1 MRSTVEMLN
10 GIDIYSLN
18 LDDAQ
23 APSWAAIRRADF
35 VFVFL
40 KTYEYREDDG
50 TILLSNGAIDQVRT
64 PAHLA
69 YGFANRWPA
78 LAKAGFIR
86 GTFDLVH
93 HNAGS
98 ATAQATQVARII
110 QRFVPGDLGP
120 SLDMEDRDLNH
131 SHAKAPSYWVSF
143 ANEYL
148 DAIETALG
156 RQPIVYES
164 RANHDGRV
172 RAASGQRATRT
183 SRTSRPWSDGAGFFF
198 NSDGG
203 QIEDRP
209 VRSLGDN

>member
-1 MRSTVEMLN
+1 MRSTDEMLN

-131 SHAKAPSYWVSF
+131 SHAKATG
-143 ANEYL
+143 L
-148 DAIETALG
+148 
-156 RQPIVYES
+156 
-164 RANHDGRV
+164 
-172 RAASGQRATRT
+172 ASPMNTWTR
-183 SRTSRPWSDGAGFFF
+183 SRPRSGASQLSTNHGLTMTAEFGPPPA
-198 NSDGG
+198 NAPPGPAG
-203 QIEDRP
+203 RP
-209 VRSLGDN
+209 GRGPMVPGSFLILMVGK

>member
-18 LDDAQ
+18 PDDAQ

-110 QRFVPGDLGP
+110 QRF
-120 SLDMEDRDLNH
+120 
-131 SHAKAPSYWVSF
+131 
-143 ANEYL
+143 
-148 DAIETALG
+148 
-156 RQPIVYES
+156 
-164 RANHDGRV
+164 
-172 RAASGQRATRT
+172 RATSAHRST
-183 SRTSRPWSDGAGFFF
+183 WKIAISITATQRLLATGLASPMNTWTRSRPRSGA
-198 NSDGG
+198 S
-203 QIEDRP
+203 QL
-209 VRSLGDN
+209 S